1 MDDLVGVDE
10 EQSLTNLRQYLLDLG
25 EAELAVD
32 VAQEAGQVMLTK
44 HEVECAW
51 SCVWGQIS
59 NKLTML
65 S

>member
-25 EAELAVD
+25 EAELGVD

-44 HEVECAW
+44 HEVEY
-51 SCVWGQIS
+51 
-59 NKLTML
+59 
-65 S
+65 

>member
-32 VAQEAGQVMLTK
+32 VAQEAGQVVLTK
-44 HEVECAW
+44 HEVEC
-51 SCVWGQIS
+51 
-59 NKLTML
+59 
-65 S
+65 